1 MSYTNENLLNYIGW
15 QNQSF
20 NQNQG
25 LTQKY
30 NSVMPIN
37 SNMFGINTSGNT
49 TKNAYASKML
59 NFNSGNN
66 NNSSGSNLFGGSG
79 GSGGFGKIAD
89 FAGGLNKLI
98 PDNPET
104 SNSLTQGL
112 NTGYDLAANTLS
124 KIPGIGSII
133 GGGMKVMGAVSDGLN
148 AITNGRTT
156 IENASNTVDKIMSSK
171 FLSLTP
177 IGLANSLG
185 KKTLDGSN
193 EDLAKS
199 VNMGYNPTEGLGKTD
214 IGGVSQGFSKIF
226 GKKDLVKNRQG
237 KVDYINTQN
246 AGKSSAIYQQKRN
259 MLASNNSISDIANRN
274 RNKVMGG
281 INTNILSAKQGTKIE
296 PLSDTQNVIPSG
308 ALHARKNNLPEEI
321 AKDVTHKGIP
331 VVSEKQG
338 GGLKQH
344 AEIEHSE
351 IIFTKQ
357 VTQELEKMLKE
368 FNDGNENVVLEAGK
382 LLTHEI
388 LENTNDNIG
397 LLNNIN

>member
-1 MSYTNENLLNYIGW
+1 MDENLLRYIGW
-15 QNQSF
+15 QGDSF
-20 NQNQG
+20 STLSQFKPNLTTGAQKFDFKSLMPMTPKQVPKEGMFKQAGSWLKKDAAKTDIFGQG
-25 LTQKY
+25 
-30 NSVMPIN
+30 N
-37 SNMFGINTSGNT
+37 GIMQGIGS
-49 TKNAYASKML
+49 L
-59 NFNSGNN
+59 NGM
-66 NNSSGSNLFGGSG
+66 
-79 GSGGFGKIAD
+79 
-89 FAGGLNKLI
+89 I
-98 PDNPET
+98 PSNPET

-112 NTGYDLAANTLS
+112 NTGYDLAADTLS
-124 KIPGIGSII
+124 KIPGIGSVI

-156 IENASNTVDKIMSSK
+156 IENASNTADKIMSSK

-193 EDLAKS
+193 EDLVKS

-214 IGGVSQGFSKIF
+214 IGGITQGFSKLF
-226 GKKDLVKNRQG
+226 GKDLVKGRQ
-237 KVDYINTQN
+237 KNVNYINTQN

-296 PLSDTQNVIPSG
+296 PLTKNLNVIPSG

-397 LLNNIN
+397 LLNNIK